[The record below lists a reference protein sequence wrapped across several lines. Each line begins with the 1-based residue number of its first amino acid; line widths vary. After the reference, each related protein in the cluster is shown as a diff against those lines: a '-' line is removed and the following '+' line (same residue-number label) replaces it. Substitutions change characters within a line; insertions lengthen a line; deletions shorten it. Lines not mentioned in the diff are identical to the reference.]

1 MSDWYVW
8 AAIALMTLSTLI
20 TRSGFFLFG
29 HAVKLP
35 PRLKHALGYAP
46 AAAMAAIVIPDLV
59 VAAEGAVDLSLAN
72 PKLLAGIG
80 GAIFFAATRH
90 LLGTIVAGMAL
101 FTVLRLVL

>member
-35 PRLKHALGYAP
+35 PRLKHALSYAP

-59 VAAEGAVDLSLAN
+59 VAGGAIDLSLAN
-72 PKLLAGIG
+72 PKLLAGLG

-101 FTVLRLVL
+101 FTMLRLVL

>member
-8 AAIALMTLSTLI
+8 AAIALMTISTLI

-29 HAVKLP
+29 HTVKLP
-35 PRLKHALGYAP
+35 PRLKHALSYAP

-59 VAAEGAVDLSLAN
+59 AAEGAINLSIAN

-101 FTVLRLVL
+101 FTVLRLML

>member
-1 MSDWYVW
+1 MSEWYVW
-8 AAIALMTLSTLI
+8 GAIVLMTLSTLI

-35 PRLKHALGYAP
+35 PRLKHALSYAP
-46 AAAMAAIVIPDLV
+46 AAAMAAIIFPDLV
-59 VAAEGAVDLSLAN
+59 SARGVIDLSLAN

-90 LLGTIVAGMAL
+90 LLGTIVAGMSL
-101 FTVLRLVL
+101 FTLLRWFL

>member
-8 AAIALMTLSTLI
+8 AAIVLMTLSTLI

-35 PRLKHALGYAP
+35 PRLKHALSYAP

-59 VAAEGAVDLSLAN
+59 AAEGMVNISLAN

-80 GAIFFAATRH
+80 GAIFFLATRH

-101 FTVLRLVL
+101 FTILRLVL

>member
-1 MSDWYVW
+1 MSDWYIW

-35 PRLKHALGYAP
+35 PRLKHALSYAP

-59 VAAEGAVDLSLAN
+59 AAEGIVDVSLAN

-80 GAIFFAATRH
+80 GAIFFIATRH

-101 FTVLRLVL
+101 FTILRLIL

>member
-1 MSDWYVW
+1 MNAFDVW
-8 AAIALMTLSTLI
+8 VSIVLLVVSTLV

-35 PRLKHALGYAP
+35 PKLQHALGYAP
-46 AAAMAAIVIPDLV
+46 AAAMAAIILPDLV
-59 VAAEGAVDLSLAN
+59 TTNGAIDINWAN

-80 GAIFFAATRH
+80 GGVFFLVTRH

-101 FTVLRLVL
+101 FTVLRLAL

>member
-8 AAIALMTLSTLI
+8 AAIVLMTLSTVI

-35 PRLKHALGYAP
+35 PRLKHALSYAP
-46 AAAMAAIVIPDLV
+46 AAAMAAIIVPDLV
-59 VAAEGAVDLSLAN
+59 VSQGTVALSLGN

-101 FTVLRLVL
+101 FTVLRWLL